1 MTSWMIGQ
9 KPFESLLALDPVLTT
24 RFFDSTDAYIFGHV
38 PKNSASNV
46 VAVYPSFADYAKQAV
61 AKAPWVLYTPENWPQ
76 TPVIEQRHPK
86 AMMQTFTSLAHAR
99 GQRAIIAP
107 ARNLMVVPRADCSRQ
122 PGETIDAAYLRCQ
135 IPAETP
141 ADVFI
146 CQSQAD
152 QMDTAAYAAL
162 VAGAK
167 AQLPPETE
175 LWAGLTTLR
184 KHPVP
189 AIVAAYQAV
198 QGNASGFWL
207 NTNPATIADTRQ
219 LLSMIS

>member
-9 KPFESLLALDPVLTT
+9 KSFESLLALDPVVTAK
-24 RFFDSTDAYIFGHV
+24 FFGNTDSYIFGHV

-46 VAVYPSFADYAKQAV
+46 VAVYPSFADYANRALGT
-61 AKAPWVLYTPENWPQ
+61 ATWVLYTPENWPR
-76 TPVIEQRHPK
+76 TPAIEQRHPK

-99 GQRAIIAP
+99 GQRVIIAP
-107 ARNLMVVPRADCSRQ
+107 ARNLMLVPGADCNQ
-122 PGETIDAAYLRCQ
+122 QLGETVDAAYLRCQ
-135 IPAETP
+135 IAAETP

-167 AQLPPETE
+167 AQLPPGPE

-184 KHPVP
+184 NHPVP
-189 AIVAAYQAV
+189 AIVAAYQAA
-198 QGNASGFWL
+198 QGDVSGFWL
-207 NTNPATIADTRQ
+207 NTNPATIADARQ
-219 LLSMIS
+219 FLSMIS